1 MKLKKFTLYLSIFL
15 LLIVTAFTFRTQ
27 FYKVSSGKKLIT
39 QYQRELDAIGQAAL
53 KSSDLPISAILI
65 HNFEIIGRGHNTVV
79 RDKLAGGHAIINAI
93 SDAIQNVGLETF
105 NNLSRDSMKIVT
117 TYEPCEMCK
126 GALIEYKIK
135 SIEFLK
141 PKPLTYWL
149 ENQYNDLGYELS
161 KKKLE
166 GSSLQDSL
174 FRLLPSNVK
183 AAIDI

>member
-1 MKLKKFTLYLSIFL
+1 PTDTPEIYTLSLTTL
-15 LLIVTAFTFRTQ
+15 FR
-27 FYKVSSGKKLIT
+27 S
-39 QYQRELDAIGQAAL
+39 
-53 KSSDLPISAILI
+53 
-65 HNFEIIGRGHNTVV
+65 
-79 RDKLAGGHAIINAI
+79 
-93 SDAIQNVGLETF
+93 
-105 NNLSRDSMKIVT
+105 LSRDSMKIVT